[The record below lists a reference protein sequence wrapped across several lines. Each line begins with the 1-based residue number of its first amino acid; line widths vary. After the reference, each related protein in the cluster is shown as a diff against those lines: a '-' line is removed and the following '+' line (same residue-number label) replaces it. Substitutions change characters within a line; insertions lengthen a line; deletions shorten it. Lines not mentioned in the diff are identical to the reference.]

1 MLAAHGAAVKGLE
14 ARLRHRLKTAAVD
27 TWLGVAACLLLCA
40 WLSWLGH
47 GSWLLSNAT
56 PTSEA
61 NHQASARPVAT
72 APLNNSAIARLF
84 GAVPAADTLNTPRV
98 PLDLLGSLLE
108 SNPQLS
114 RALIGSPQGSR
125 FYQIGQPLPGGGSLR
140 RIDATQVLILRNGV
154 EQTLTLATAK
164 TSLLTPSPPAGTT
177 VAAAPAGSLIQP
189 SL

>member
-1 MLAAHGAAVKGLE
+1 LATQGAAVKDLE
-14 ARLRHRLKTAAVD
+14 RRLHHWLKTAAVD

-47 GSWLLSNAT
+47 GSWVFSKAT
-56 PTSEA
+56 PPGTA
-61 NHQASARPVAT
+61 DHPASAPPVAAT
-72 APLNNSAIARLF
+72 ALNNTAIARLF
-84 GAVPAADTLNTPRV
+84 GAVPAVDTLNTPRV

-108 SNPQLS
+108 TDPQLS

-140 RIDATQVLILRNGV
+140 QIGATQVVILRNGV
-154 EQTLTLATAK
+154 QQTLTLATAK
-164 TSLLTPSPPAGTT
+164 PSLLTPATPAGTT
-177 VAAAPAGSLIQP
+177 IAAAPAGPLIQP

>member
-1 MLAAHGAAVKGLE
+1 VKDLDARMAHW
-14 ARLRHRLKTAAVD
+14 LKTAAVD

-47 GSWLLSNAT
+47 GSWLLSNAA
-56 PTSEA
+56 PTSAA
-61 NHQASARPVAT
+61 NHQASTQPVAT
-72 APLNNSAIARLF
+72 APLNSAAIARLF
-84 GAVPAADTLNTPRV
+84 GALPAETLNTPRV
-98 PLDLLGSLLE
+98 PLDLLGSLLD
-108 SNPQLS
+108 SDAQLS

-140 RIDATQVLILRNGV
+140 RIGATQVVILRNGV

-164 TSLLTPSPPAGTT
+164 TSLLTPSAPAGTT